1 MGNGLGKLKC
11 AHRCRSTCGQPRSYS
26 VVWIKYNF
34 HSELSTL
41 LPVGLC
47 AVGTNASEYGS
58 QVERT
63 MYPWTDYAHFMKIM
77 NMSSLYWF
85 MFNTTVV
92 IRLVVYVQHH
102 CCHPSGGLCSTPL
115 LSSLWWFMFNTTVVI
130 PLVVYVQHHCCHP
143 SGGLC
148 STPLLSSI
156 WWFMFNTTV

>member
-1 MGNGLGKLKC
+1 MDKIQLSLGTKYTAPCRVMRCWDKC
-11 AHRCRSTCGQPRSYS
+11 FRIRFA
-26 VVWIKYNF
+26 
-34 HSELSTL
+34 
-41 LPVGLC
+41 
-47 AVGTNASEYGS
+47 
-58 QVERT
+58 RT

-130 PLVVYVQHHCCHP
+130 PLVVYVQHYCCHP
-143 SGGLC
+143 SGGLF
-148 STPLLSSI
+148 STPLLGKYSSLT
-156 WWFMFNTTV
+156 WVWFGSLLLDQLIAIISYTS